1 MSIASRTSNTVELAL
16 DSAASG
22 AVKHPRAR
30 LRAVSRND
38 QKVDRAAGA
47 ETADPASPASERQA
61 TYPDLEGDAGPS
73 GPVVPS
79 PPCEADRNRDYFSP

>member
-1 MSIASRTSNTVELAL
+1 MSITSRMSNTVGLAL

-38 QKVDRAAGA
+38 LNVDWAAGA
-47 ETADPASPASERQA
+47 ETADSASPASKWQA
-61 TYPDLEGDAGPS
+61 TVS
-73 GPVVPS
+73 GRGSRCRTVQSVVPF
-79 PPCEADRNRDYFSP
+79 PTCEAGRNRDYFNP

>member
-1 MSIASRTSNTVELAL
+1 MSITSRRSNAVELAL

-38 QKVDRAAGA
+38 LKVDRAAGA
-47 ETADPASPASERQA
+47 ETAAPALPASAWRVA
-61 TYPDLEGDAGPS
+61 YPDVERRCRAAGRRFP
-73 GPVVPS
+73 P
-79 PPCEADRNRDYFSP
+79 PPCEADRNRDYFNP